1 MSLLRHNIAL
11 WKRCVFLQVKK
22 GMRMG
27 PVLNGL
33 VKLQRVENRLR
44 AVKTKLT
51 RCRRGVLFQEN
62 QLRTL
67 QNGLEAKQEEIKQAK
82 LQVGRLEMDLKE
94 RDQQIDKYR
103 SQLNLARTN
112 KEYSALLTELNTAK
126 ADDSKIETQVL
137 ELMKNV
143 ETDEAAC
150 EEIKSQIEA
159 QRAKVDEIRKESE
172 IKAIEL
178 EKEIAEIQTEWDTEA
193 KDIPAAALQ
202 FFQRVAETYDGEAMA
217 EVEQVDES
225 SASYSCGGCF
235 MGIPA
240 EIVNVLSGKDDIV
253 RCSNCTRILYLKQD
267 YIE

>member
-1 MSLLRHNIAL
+1 
-11 WKRCVFLQVKK
+11 
-22 GMRMG
+22 MG

-44 AVKTKLT
+44 AVKTKLA

-67 QNGLEAKQEEIKQAK
+67 QNGLEAKQEEIKQTK
-82 LQVGRLEMDLKE
+82 LQAGRLEMDLKD
-94 RDQQIDKYR
+94 RDEQIDKLR
-103 SQLNLARTN
+103 GHLNLARTN

-143 ETDEAAC
+143 ETDEASC
-150 EEIKSQIEA
+150 EEIRLQIET
-159 QRAKVDEIRKESE
+159 QRSKVDEIRKDAES
-172 IKAIEL
+172 KAVEL
-178 EKEIAEIQTEWDTEA
+178 EKDIAEVQAEWDIATKE
-193 KDIPAAALQ
+193 IPAAALQ
-202 FFQRVAETYDGEAMA
+202 FFHRVAETYDGEAMA

-225 SASYSCGGCF
+225 LQSYSCGGCF

-240 EIVNVLSGKDDIV
+240 EIVNVLSGKDEIV
-253 RCSNCTRILYLKQD
+253 RCSNCTRILYLKKD
-267 YIE
+267 EIE

>member
-1 MSLLRHNIAL
+1 
-11 WKRCVFLQVKK
+11 
-22 GMRMG
+22 MG

-33 VKLQRVENRLR
+33 IKLQRVENRLR
-44 AVKTKLT
+44 AAKTKLA

-67 QNGLEAKQEEIKQAK
+67 QNGLEAKQEEIKQTK
-82 LQVGRLEMDLKE
+82 LQAARLETDLKE
-94 RDQQIDKYR
+94 RDTQIDKLR
-103 SQLNLARTN
+103 GQLNLARTN

-150 EEIKSQIEA
+150 EEIKSQIET
-159 QRAKVDEIRKESE
+159 QRAKVDEIRTEAE
-172 IKAIEL
+172 VKAVDIE
-178 EKEIAEIQTEWDTEA
+178 KDIAGVQAEWDAAA
-193 KDIPAAALQ
+193 KDIPVAALQ

-217 EVEQVDES
+217 EVEQVDENS
-225 SASYSCGGCF
+225 QSFSCGGCF

-240 EIVNVLSGKDDIV
+240 EIVNVLSARDEIV
-253 RCSNCTRILYLKQD
+253 RCSNCTRILYLK
-267 YIE
+267 EEKAE

>member
-1 MSLLRHNIAL
+1 
-11 WKRCVFLQVKK
+11 
-22 GMRMG
+22 MG

-67 QNGLEAKQEEIKQAK
+67 QNGLEAKQEEIKQTK
-82 LQVGRLEMDLKE
+82 LQAGRLEMDLKE
-94 RDQQIDKYR
+94 RDEQINKYR
-103 SQLNLARTN
+103 NQLNLARTN

-150 EEIKSQIEA
+150 EDIRSEIEA
-159 QRAKVDEIRKESE
+159 QRAKVDEFRKEAE
-172 IKAIEL
+172 GKAIEL
-178 EKEIAEIQTEWDTEA
+178 EKDIAEVQAEWDAEA
-193 KDIPAAALQ
+193 KEMPAEALQ
-202 FFQRVAETYDGEAMA
+202 FFKRIADTYDGEAMA

-225 SASYSCGGCF
+225 SASFSCGGCF
-235 MGIPA
+235 MRIPS
-240 EIVNVLSGKDDIV
+240 EIVNVLTTKDEIV
-253 RCSNCTRILYLKQD
+253 HCSNCTRILYLKS
-267 YIE
+267 EVE